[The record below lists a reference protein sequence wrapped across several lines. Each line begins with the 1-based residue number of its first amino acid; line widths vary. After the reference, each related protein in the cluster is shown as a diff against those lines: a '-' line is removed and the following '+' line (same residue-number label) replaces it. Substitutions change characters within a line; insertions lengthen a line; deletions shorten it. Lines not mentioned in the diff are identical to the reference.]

1 MERKGGERVRWRG
14 VGGGEGEGEAGRGA
28 LVALQTLSSST
39 MQKRVTRVCGVG
51 LMSIKDSRAF
61 QFYAGKISENEQLFG
76 WGVFAILGG
85 LSNDSNHH
93 PQSIVMMKTHDS

>member
-1 MERKGGERVRWRG
+1 MARALTVCRAFLEEARG
-14 VGGGEGEGEAGRGA
+14 VRLQGGGEEGEAGRGA

-93 PQSIVMMKTHDS
+93 QS

>member
-1 MERKGGERVRWRG
+1 MARALTVCRAFLEEARG
-14 VGGGEGEGEAGRGA
+14 VRLQGGGEGEGEAGRGA

-85 LSNDSNHH
+85 LSNE
-93 PQSIVMMKTHDS
+93 

>member
-1 MERKGGERVRWRG
+1 MARALTECRAFLEEARG
-14 VGGGEGEGEAGRGA
+14 VRLQGGGEGEGEARRGA

-39 MQKRVTRVCGVG
+39 MQKRVTRVWRGSHV
-51 LMSIKDSRAF
+51 KDSRAF
-61 QFYAGKISENEQLFG
+61 QFCVGKISENEQLFG

-93 PQSIVMMKTHDS
+93 QS